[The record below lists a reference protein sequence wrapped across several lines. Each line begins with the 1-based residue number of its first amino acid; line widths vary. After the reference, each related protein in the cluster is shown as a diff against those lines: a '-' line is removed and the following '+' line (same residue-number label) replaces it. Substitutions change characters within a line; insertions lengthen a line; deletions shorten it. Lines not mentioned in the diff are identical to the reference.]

1 MRTLTL
7 FSTTDLPGS
16 LQILPVLFHRVNGAA
31 EVSADAIADLLRAG
45 GVTKIAQVQL
55 AVSEGGEPQDLIPVL
70 TERLRA
76 GAGKI
81 VLDHATG
88 ALFFDRIH
96 RDKRQVTWVG
106 RIQEAFMTTFRADVT
121 RHGTLKVTFATRA
134 PRKLELAISRAI
146 PSMSASEAHL
156 ARQRRAVLM
165 TFPMLVDLL
174 VEAIGL
180 AAGQHAALN
189 AGEIADDLPLTAQD
203 IVSGLVIEP
212 LHKSEDVA

>member
-31 EVSADAIADLLRAG
+31 EVSAHAIADLLRAG
-45 GVTKIAQVQL
+45 GVTKLAQVQL
-55 AVSEGGEPQDLIPVL
+55 AVSEGGEPQNLIPAL
-70 TERLRA
+70 AEGLRA

-88 ALFFDRIH
+88 AL
-96 RDKRQVTWVG
+96 
-106 RIQEAFMTTFRADVT
+106 IQEAFMTTFRADVT
-121 RHGTLKVTFATRA
+121 RHGTLEVTFATRA

-146 PSMSASEAHL
+146 PSMSTAEANL
-156 ARQRRAVLM
+156 ALQRRAVLM

-174 VEAIGL
+174 VEAIGM
-180 AAGQHAALN
+180 AAAHHAALN
-189 AGEIADDLPLTAQD
+189 AGEIANDLPLTAQD